1 MRLMMVVQRYGRD
14 IAGGSE
20 QCCRLFAEHLAARGH
35 HVEVATSCARRYTD
49 WANEFPTGPEDVNG
63 ITVHRFPVDQP
74 RDQRA
79 FEAIHRVNVGT
90 ERPVPLFLQ
99 EEWVERMGPRT
110 TGLPGFLVDR
120 ADDLDAIVFFT
131 YLYYPTIRGLEAVAG
146 RVATVFHPTVHRE
159 PGITVPIYD
168 RLFRLP
174 DAFGFLTVEERD
186 LVARQMG
193 VEGLAAVVGVGVDLG
208 ATGDGGRF
216 REAHGLGDD
225 PYLLYVG
232 RVDPGKGSLEAYQ
245 YFLTYKERNPG
256 PLKLVVVG
264 DQVVPLGEH
273 PDIVL
278 TGFLSDQEKDDAL
291 DGCTAFL
298 QPSYFESFS
307 MALTEAWALRRPAL
321 VQGRCDV
328 LVGQARRSG
337 GALPYVG
344 FAEFEATVDLVLDD
358 PDLAERMGA
367 AGRRYVE
374 DQYRW
379 DVVLDRYEALL
390 DQATAAFRRRQS
402 GTWASRVTS

>member
-1 MRLMMVVQRYGRD
+1 M
-14 IAGGSE
+14 
-20 QCCRLFAEHLAARGH
+20 
-35 HVEVATSCARRYTD
+35 
-49 WANEFPTGPEDVNG
+49 
-63 ITVHRFPVDQP
+63 
-74 RDQRA
+74 
-79 FEAIHRVNVGT
+79 
-90 ERPVPLFLQ
+90 
-99 EEWVERMGPRT
+99 
-110 TGLPGFLVDR
+110 
-120 ADDLDAIVFFT
+120 
-131 YLYYPTIRGLEAVAG
+131 
-146 RVATVFHPTVHRE
+146 
-159 PGITVPIYD
+159 
-168 RLFRLP
+168 
-174 DAFGFLTVEERD
+174 
-186 LVARQMG
+186 
-193 VEGLAAVVGVGVDLG
+193 
-208 ATGDGGRF
+208 
-216 REAHGLGDD
+216 
-225 PYLLYVG
+225 
-232 RVDPGKGSLEAYQ
+232 
-245 YFLTYKERNPG
+245 
-256 PLKLVVVG
+256 
-264 DQVVPLGEH
+264 
-273 PDIVL
+273 L

-379 DVVLDRYEALL
+379 DVVLDRYEGLL